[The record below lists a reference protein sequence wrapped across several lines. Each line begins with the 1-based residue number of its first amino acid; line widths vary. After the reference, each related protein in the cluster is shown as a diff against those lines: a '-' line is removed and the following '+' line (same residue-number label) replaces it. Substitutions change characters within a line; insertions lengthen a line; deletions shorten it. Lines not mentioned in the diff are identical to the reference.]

1 MNRFIYSLIFLISSL
16 PDADKHLGFL
26 NSIVQV
32 TQDSVK
38 NIKSGMDNFHSSMIQ
53 LSQLGENGGSDCGNS
68 KIAPPPADP
77 PAPAPKF
84 DEGASGG
91 DVEMPAVQPETV
103 KPAPNSPTE

>member
-32 TQDSVK
+32 TQESVK

-53 LSQLGENGGSDCGNS
+53 LSQLGENGGSGGGNS
-68 KIAPPPADP
+68 KMAPPPADP

-84 DEGASGG
+84 DGGASGG
-91 DVEMPAVQPETV
+91 DVEMPVVPPDTV
-103 KPAPNSPTE
+103 EPAPNSPSE